1 MLKCCFVNFYVAK
14 LRYSLFQMWLINN
27 KRKTLARQYASSV
40 FFFLLKVSTRQTKK
54 EKTMVTEF
62 ILLINS
68 NKICKQKCQILLK
81 FIHHQLT
88 HLCIAE
94 FHLQGNLQ
102 MEIGQ

>member
-1 MLKCCFVNFYVAK
+1 MLPLFFF
-14 LRYSLFQMWLINN
+14 SLF
-27 KRKTLARQYASSV
+27 
-40 FFFLLKVSTRQTKK
+40 KVATRQTKK
-54 EKTMVTEF
+54 KKMVTEF
-62 ILLINS
+62 ILLIIS
-68 NKICKQKCQILLK
+68 NQICKKKCQILLK